1 MCAIAVSAQE
11 RRNLWLSQML
21 VPTPPDTPGTFPAC
35 REVNQ
40 MLGRMGDKWTIM
52 TITMLVQQP
61 RRFNE
66 LKRMI
71 GGISQQM
78 LTRTLRSLEGD
89 GLVSRKVHPSIPP
102 QVEYSLTPL
111 GQSLAQPLTALST
124 WVLDN
129 MGVIQGYREQTAA
142 PPVDFTSKEDLG
154 LSAAYDPLS

>member
-1 MCAIAVSAQE
+1 
-11 RRNLWLSQML
+11 
-21 VPTPPDTPGTFPAC
+21 
-35 REVNQ
+35 

-52 TITMLVQQP
+52 TISMLVQQP

-78 LTRTLRSLEGD
+78 LTRTLRALEAD
-89 GLVSRKVHPSIPP
+89 GLVSRKVHASIPP

-111 GQSLAQPLTALST
+111 GYSLAQPLMALST

-129 MGVIQGYREQTAA
+129 MGAIQSHREQVGA
-142 PPVDFTSKEDLG
+142 PVG
-154 LSAAYDPLS
+154 NR

>member
-1 MCAIAVSAQE
+1 MCAIAVAAQE
-11 RRNLWLSQML
+11 RRNLGPSQML
-21 VPTPPDTPGTFPAC
+21 VPTPPPQLGTLPAC

-52 TITMLVQQP
+52 TIAMLVQRP
-61 RRFNE
+61 TRFNE

-89 GLVSRKVHPSIPP
+89 GLVLRKVHPSVPP

-111 GQSLAQPLTALST
+111 GQSLAQPLLALGT
-124 WVLDN
+124 WVMDN
-129 MGVIQGYREQTAA
+129 MGAIQSHREQIGT
-142 PPVDFTSKEDLG
+142 PPVTSR
-154 LSAAYDPLS
+154 

>member
-1 MCAIAVSAQE
+1 
-11 RRNLWLSQML
+11 ML
-21 VPTPPDTPGTFPAC
+21 VPTLPDQPGTLPAC
-35 REVNQ
+35 QQVNQ
-40 MLGRMGDKWTIM
+40 VLGRMGDKWTIM

-111 GQSLAQPLTALST
+111 GQSLAKPLLGLST

-129 MGVIQGYREQTAA
+129 IGAIQNYRAQTDM
-142 PPVDFTSKEDLG
+142 PLG
-154 LSAAYDPLS
+154 NASDQKGR

>member
-1 MCAIAVSAQE
+1 
-11 RRNLWLSQML
+11 
-21 VPTPPDTPGTFPAC
+21 
-35 REVNQ
+35 

-129 MGVIQGYREQTAA
+129 MDAIQTYRERAGT
-142 PPVDFTSKEDLG
+142 PPVDNKEVG
-154 LSAAYDPLS
+154 

>member
-1 MCAIAVSAQE
+1 
-11 RRNLWLSQML
+11 ML
-21 VPTPPDTPGTFPAC
+21 VPTPPHQLGTFPAC

-40 MLGRMGDKWTIM
+40 LLGRMGDKWTVL
-52 TITMLVQQP
+52 TIAMLVQRP
-61 RRFNE
+61 TRFNE
-66 LKRMI
+66 LKRLI

-111 GQSLAQPLTALST
+111 GHSLAQPLLALGT

-129 MGVIQGYREQTAA
+129 MGAIQSYREQIAA
-142 PPVDFTSKEDLG
+142 PPANVSEE
-154 LSAAYDPLS
+154 

>member
-1 MCAIAVSAQE
+1 
-11 RRNLWLSQML
+11 ML
-21 VPTPPDTPGTFPAC
+21 VPTLPDQPGTFPAC
-35 REVNQ
+35 RTVNQ

-78 LTRTLRSLEGD
+78 LTRTLRSLESD
-89 GLVSRKVHPSIPP
+89 GLVSRMVHPSVPP

-111 GQSLAQPLTALST
+111 GQSLAQPLTALTT

-129 MGVIQGYREQTAA
+129 MAVIQGHRDQIDAQRTHA
-142 PPVDFTSKEDLG
+142 LG
-154 LSAAYDPLS
+154 

>member
-1 MCAIAVSAQE
+1 
-11 RRNLWLSQML
+11 ML
-21 VPTPPDTPGTFPAC
+21 VPTPPHQLGTLPAC

-40 MLGRMGDKWTIM
+40 MLGRMGDKWTVM

-129 MGVIQGYREQTAA
+129 MGAIQGHREQIAA
-142 PPVDFTSKEDLG
+142 PPVNLQQRG
-154 LSAAYDPLS
+154 G

>member
-1 MCAIAVSAQE
+1 
-11 RRNLWLSQML
+11 ML
-21 VPTPPDTPGTFPAC
+21 VPTPPHQLGTFPAC

-52 TITMLVQQP
+52 TIAMLVQRP
-61 RRFNE
+61 TRFNE

-111 GQSLAQPLTALST
+111 GHSLALPLIELST

-129 MGVIQGYREQTAA
+129 MEAIQSYREQNGT
-142 PPVDFTSKEDLG
+142 PPVNVSSKEDG
-154 LSAAYDPLS
+154 

>member
-1 MCAIAVSAQE
+1 
-11 RRNLWLSQML
+11 
-21 VPTPPDTPGTFPAC
+21 
-35 REVNQ
+35 

-89 GLVSRKVHPSIPP
+89 GLVSRKVHPSVPP
-102 QVEYSLTPL
+102 QVEYSLIPL
-111 GQSLAQPLTALST
+111 GQSLAQPLIALST
-124 WVLDN
+124 WVLEN
-129 MGVIQGYREQTAA
+129 MGAIQSHRELIGTT
-142 PPVDFTSKEDLG
+142 PVNG
-154 LSAAYDPLS
+154 L

>member
-1 MCAIAVSAQE
+1 
-11 RRNLWLSQML
+11 ML
-21 VPTPPDTPGTFPAC
+21 VPTPPHQPGTFPAC

-71 GGISQQM
+71 GGVSQQM

-89 GLVSRKVHPSIPP
+89 GLVLRMVHPSVPP

-111 GQSLAQPLTALST
+111 GHSLALPLIALST

-129 MGVIQGYREQTAA
+129 MGAIQSHREQIGT
-142 PPVDFTSKEDLG
+142 PPVNASNE
-154 LSAAYDPLS
+154 

>member
-1 MCAIAVSAQE
+1 
-11 RRNLWLSQML
+11 ML
-21 VPTPPDTPGTFPAC
+21 VPTPPDQPGTIPAC
-35 REVNQ
+35 QQVNQ
-40 MLGRMGDKWTIM
+40 VLGRMGDKWTIL

-66 LKRMI
+66 LKRLI

-78 LTRTLRSLEGD
+78 LTRTLRALEGD

-111 GQSLAQPLTALST
+111 GHSLAQPLLALAT

-129 MGVIQGYREQTAA
+129 MAAIQTHRTQTDT
-142 PPVDFTSKEDLG
+142 PLG
-154 LSAAYDPLS
+154 NASDQKVR

>member
-1 MCAIAVSAQE
+1 MCAIAVGAQE
-11 RRNLWLSQML
+11 RRNLWPGQML
-21 VPTPPDTPGTFPAC
+21 VPTLPHQPGTFPAC

-40 MLGRMGDKWTIM
+40 LLGRMGDKWTIM

-111 GQSLAQPLTALST
+111 GQSLAQPLIALST

-129 MGVIQGYREQTAA
+129 VGAIQSHREQVGT
-142 PPVDFTSKEDLG
+142 PPVRNR
-154 LSAAYDPLS
+154 

>member
-1 MCAIAVSAQE
+1 VVCFPDHLCV
-11 RRNLWLSQML
+11 LSRL
-21 VPTPPDTPGTFPAC
+21 VHKNAEIYGLVRCLYLPFPISPAPFPHAG
-35 REVNQ
+35 EVNQ
-40 MLGRMGDKWTIM
+40 LLGRMGDKWTIM

-111 GQSLAQPLTALST
+111 GQSLARPLIALST

-129 MGVIQGYREQTAA
+129 VGAIQSHREQVGT
-142 PPVDFTSKEDLG
+142 PPVSNR
-154 LSAAYDPLS
+154 

>member
-1 MCAIAVSAQE
+1 
-11 RRNLWLSQML
+11 
-21 VPTPPDTPGTFPAC
+21 
-35 REVNQ
+35 

-78 LTRTLRSLEGD
+78 LTRTLRSLEGV
-89 GLVSRKVHPSIPP
+89 GLVSRKVHPPIPP
-102 QVEYSLTPL
+102 QVDYSLTPL
-111 GQSLAQPLTALST
+111 GQWLAQPLMALGA

-129 MGVIQGYREQTAA
+129 MEAIQRHREQVGTTPANS
-142 PPVDFTSKEDLG
+142 P
-154 LSAAYDPLS
+154 

>member
-1 MCAIAVSAQE
+1 
-11 RRNLWLSQML
+11 ML
-21 VPTPPDTPGTFPAC
+21 VPTPPDQPGTFPAC
-35 REVNQ
+35 QQVNQ

-78 LTRTLRSLEGD
+78 LTRTLRSLESD
-89 GLVSRKVHPSIPP
+89 GLVSRMVFASVPP

-111 GQSLAQPLTALST
+111 GQSLAHPLLALST

-129 MGVIQGYREQTAA
+129 MGAIQSHRAQSAT
-142 PPVDFTSKEDLG
+142 PPANVSDE
-154 LSAAYDPLS
+154 

>member
-1 MCAIAVSAQE
+1 
-11 RRNLWLSQML
+11 ML
-21 VPTPPDTPGTFPAC
+21 VPTPPDQPGTFPAC
-35 REVNQ
+35 QQVNQ

-78 LTRTLRSLEGD
+78 LTRTLRSLESD
-89 GLVSRKVHPSIPP
+89 GLVSRKVFPSVPP

-111 GQSLAQPLTALST
+111 GQSLAHPLMALST

-129 MGVIQGYREQTAA
+129 MRAIQSHRAQSAM
-142 PPVDFTSKEDLG
+142 PPANVSDE
-154 LSAAYDPLS
+154 

>member
-1 MCAIAVSAQE
+1 
-11 RRNLWLSQML
+11 ML
-21 VPTPPDTPGTFPAC
+21 VPTPPHQLGTFPAC

-52 TITMLVQQP
+52 TIAMLVQRP
-61 RRFNE
+61 TRFNE

-89 GLVSRKVHPSIPP
+89 GLVSRKVHPTIPP

-111 GQSLAQPLTALST
+111 GQSLAQPLLALGN

-129 MGVIQGYREQTAA
+129 MGAIQGYREQIAA
-142 PPVDFTSKEDLG
+142 PPINFSSKEADDLPTAT
-154 LSAAYDPLS
+154 LELNVERRS

>member
-1 MCAIAVSAQE
+1 MCAIGVDAQE
-11 RRNLWLSQML
+11 RRNLWPSQML
-21 VPTPPDTPGTFPAC
+21 VPTPPPQPGTFPAC
-35 REVNQ
+35 REVSQ
-40 MLGRMGDKWTIM
+40 LLGRMGDKWTIM

-89 GLVSRKVHPSIPP
+89 GLVSRKVHPSVPP

-124 WVLDN
+124 WILDN
-129 MGVIQGYREQTAA
+129 MEAIQSNREQNGTQ
-142 PPVDFTSKEDLG
+142 PVNVSDE
-154 LSAAYDPLS
+154 

>member
-1 MCAIAVSAQE
+1 
-11 RRNLWLSQML
+11 ML
-21 VPTPPDTPGTFPAC
+21 VPTPPHQLGTFPAC

-40 MLGRMGDKWTIM
+40 MLGRMGDKLTIM
-52 TITMLVQQP
+52 TIAMLAQRP
-61 RRFNE
+61 TRFNE

-111 GQSLAQPLTALST
+111 GQSLAQPLTALSS

-129 MGVIQGYREQTAA
+129 MEAIQSYREQVGSK
-142 PPVDFTSKEDLG
+142 PTSLE
-154 LSAAYDPLS
+154 SVHTE

>member
-1 MCAIAVSAQE
+1 
-11 RRNLWLSQML
+11 ML
-21 VPTPPDTPGTFPAC
+21 VPTPPLQPGVFPAC

-40 MLGRMGDKWTIM
+40 MLARMGDKWTIM

-89 GLVSRKVHPSIPP
+89 GLVSRKVHPSVPP

-111 GQSLAQPLTALST
+111 GQSLALPLIELST
-124 WVLDN
+124 WVLEN
-129 MGVIQGYREQTAA
+129 MEAIQRHREQVGTTPANS
-142 PPVDFTSKEDLG
+142 P
-154 LSAAYDPLS
+154 

>member
-1 MCAIAVSAQE
+1 
-11 RRNLWLSQML
+11 ML
-21 VPTPPDTPGTFPAC
+21 VPTPPDQPGAFPAC

-89 GLVSRKVHPSIPP
+89 GLVSRKVHPSVPP

-111 GQSLAQPLTALST
+111 GQSLANPLIALST

-129 MGVIQGYREQTAA
+129 IGAIQTYREQLDA
-142 PPVDFTSKEDLG
+142 PPVNVAPDDAG
-154 LSAAYDPLS
+154 

>member
-1 MCAIAVSAQE
+1 
-11 RRNLWLSQML
+11 
-21 VPTPPDTPGTFPAC
+21 
-35 REVNQ
+35 

-78 LTRTLRSLEGD
+78 LTRTLRSLEND
-89 GLVSRKVHPSIPP
+89 GLVSRKVHPSVPP

-111 GQSLAQPLTALST
+111 GQSLAQPLMALSA
-124 WVLDN
+124 WVLEN
-129 MGVIQGYREQTAA
+129 MGAIQSHRDHIGTA
-142 PPVDFTSKEDLG
+142 PVNAFNE
-154 LSAAYDPLS
+154 

>member
-1 MCAIAVSAQE
+1 
-11 RRNLWLSQML
+11 ML
-21 VPTPPDTPGTFPAC
+21 VPTPPDQPGTFPAC
-35 REVNQ
+35 QQVNQ

-66 LKRMI
+66 LKRLI

-111 GQSLAQPLTALST
+111 GQSLAQPLMALST
-124 WVLDN
+124 WVLEN
-129 MGVIQGYREQTAA
+129 MGAIQSHRDQIGT
-142 PPVDFTSKEDLG
+142 PPVNAPTHSHHHHDGADCV
-154 LSAAYDPLS
+154 

>member
-1 MCAIAVSAQE
+1 
-11 RRNLWLSQML
+11 ML
-21 VPTPPDTPGTFPAC
+21 VPTPPDQPGTFPAC
-35 REVNQ
+35 RKVNQ

-111 GQSLAQPLTALST
+111 GHSLALPLIELST

-129 MGVIQGYREQTAA
+129 MEAIQSYREQNGT
-142 PPVDFTSKEDLG
+142 PPVNVSSKEDG
-154 LSAAYDPLS
+154 